1 MLITSLEFS
10 FLQYLVGAEQQG
22 VCVCAHVD
30 RDKSNEVSPPI
41 SHQLSSG
48 FKPAMSH
55 SNSSDPVE
63 LFSLKFYFCFKLIN
77 LNYYL
82 RLMFLLGEFRINKT
96 TKPAGVFKNYV
107 DLQQNTM
114 SAEYRSFSFAVDVI
128 TNKDRLFNI

>member
-41 SHQLSSG
+41 SPQLSSG

-82 RLMFLLGEFRINKT
+82 RLMFLLSNLEQIRRQNPLVFLKIMWIYNKT
-96 TKPAGVFKNYV
+96 
-107 DLQQNTM
+107 Q
-114 SAEYRSFSFAVDVI
+114 
-128 TNKDRLFNI
+128 